1 LALAEMDE
9 KQKISLL
16 LDAYKDYQFKV
27 SDYRIQIFSGGLN
40 QAQEI
45 EKEAIEA
52 FVDWP
57 VSLDFISPSYR
68 VRVGAFK
75 TRLEAEKNLIALR
88 KKYPA
93 SVLLK
98 PKKNPVDIL
107 DFLFDIKFILLELF
121 LNLNFLEGLHDI

>member
-1 LALAEMDE
+1 MKKKGLLLITLGLFSYFSYSQIDSLALATMDE
-9 KQKISLL
+9 RQKISLL

-45 EKEAIEA
+45 EKEARETYET
-52 FVDWP
+52 WP

-88 KKYPA
+88 KKHPA
-93 SVLLK
+93 AVLLK
-98 PKKNPVDIL
+98 PKKIQ
-107 DFLFDIKFILLELF
+107 
-121 LNLNFLEGLHDI
+121 

>member
-1 LALAEMDE
+1 MKKKGLILILIGLYSSIAYSQIDSLALTEMDE
-9 KQKISLL
+9 TQKISLL

-52 FVDWP
+52 FADWP

-93 SVLLK
+93 SILLK
-98 PKKNPVDIL
+98 PKKIQ
-107 DFLFDIKFILLELF
+107 
-121 LNLNFLEGLHDI
+121 